1 MKSDSKGEKENPT
14 VKHNRMNINIDLGT
28 GNQQSESKHKQL
40 ETKHEKLEFKHQQLA
55 NQERETACNLR
66 KTKENFEFCGVN
78 DWNGLGTECVCCNMN
93 KEGCADIQGPIE
105 MKFDGHDTC
114 FCKNTTPNPNEV
126 TAVAVEK

>member
-1 MKSDSKGEKENPT
+1 MLARIEPGKSHAYSVFDKDNQPMIYFAK
-14 VKHNRMNINIDLGT
+14 DLY
-28 GNQQSESKHKQL
+28 L
-40 ETKHEKLEFKHQQLA
+40 I